1 MDKYFV
7 HNRICELLGSKQR
20 SLRQASLDLGYSD
33 SYLNAIVNGR
43 IELKTNVLL
52 QICDYLEITP
62 VEFFKTEPLEEI
74 SPVEREIYTM
84 IHRMSSKDREYIC
97 DSIKRFLAYRNQIR

>member
-1 MDKYFV
+1 MDKQFV
-7 HNRICELLGSKQR
+7 NNRICELLESRRR

-62 VEFFKTEPLEEI
+62 AEFFKTEPAEEI
-74 SPVEREIYTM
+74 SSAEKEVFTLIQKLPQRD
-84 IHRMSSKDREYIC
+84 KEYIC
-97 DSIKRFLAYRNQIR
+97 DTVRRFSAYRNQIR